1 MIRRTVTAF
10 TSTNQLRFSSQR
22 RKILAALFLFV
33 GLPALPLPDLHAAT
47 GETPDNPPP
56 PLARIHFD
64 VRRGH
69 VMVPTTLHGTNKLSL
84 LLDTGYGMT
93 MLHPDVVTTAN
104 LTDTR
109 RTVTIVGIAGEEQAR
124 VYDGPVFAFG
134 SANWN
139 PRRIAALS
147 DGESR
152 SRRRDGV
159 LGSGFFRHFVVRL
172 DPKTKSIELLQP
184 ESYTYAGD
192 GEILPLNFK
201 SSTPS
206 IEALVRLADN
216 QELKATFEI
225 DTGCD
230 SALCIGKHF
239 VTEHNL
245 AETSRTDGAR
255 VGVGG
260 TRRTKQS
267 RFTAIKLGRFSMEK
281 PEANLFLEGSPVEAP
296 LAGHIGWELLKDFR
310 VTFDYSRKRMI
321 LERP

>member
-1 MIRRTVTAF
+1 
-10 TSTNQLRFSSQR
+10 
-22 RKILAALFLFV
+22 
-33 GLPALPLPDLHAAT
+33 
-47 GETPDNPPP
+47 
-56 PLARIHFD
+56 
-64 VRRGH
+64 
-69 VMVPTTLHGTNKLSL
+69 MVPTTLHGTNKLSL